1 MNSKEGNNNTAKK
14 GRKTK
19 YTPKIVERIC
29 ELVAKDTYSVPELC
43 RAVGIDEATFYRWKN
58 DKSEFCEAL
67 EKAEDKRLAFF
78 ATEAKRSLLK
88 KIQGYTVQEKHIV
101 TVGSGKFDVNGK
113 EIPRIKEQKTVDKHF
128 LPIVGGSILSHEH
141 FQPDTA
147 AIIFTLTNAEP
158 ERWRNRQNAEVT
170 GKDGKD
176 LIPPA
181 RTLTKEE
188 AKELFKKLDSEC

>member
-113 EIPRIKEQKTVDKHF
+113 KIPRIKEQKTVDK
-128 LPIVGGSILSHEH
+128 H